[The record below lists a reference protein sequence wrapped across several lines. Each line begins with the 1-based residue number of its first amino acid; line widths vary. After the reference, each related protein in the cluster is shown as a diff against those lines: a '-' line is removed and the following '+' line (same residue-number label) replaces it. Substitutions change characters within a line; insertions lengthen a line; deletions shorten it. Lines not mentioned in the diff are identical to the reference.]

1 MKLILAVIQP
11 TRLKAVQAA
20 LIKQGVERVTVC
32 DSQEFRSMEGRP
44 PIFRGVR
51 FETDVLRKI
60 TLEIAV
66 NDDFVDRTITTL
78 ETVGRTAIHGADGD
92 GKIFVLPLNETVQFH
107 PEVRGRGAI

>member
-1 MKLILAVIQP
+1 MKLIIAVIQP
-11 TRLKAVQAA
+11 TRFRAVQAA
-20 LIKQGVERVTVC
+20 LIRQGVERVTVC

-51 FETDVLRKI
+51 FESDVLRKI

-66 NDDFVDRTITTL
+66 NDDFLERTIATL

-92 GKIFVLPLNETVQFH
+92 GKIFVLPLCEAIHFH
-107 PEVRGRGAI
+107 PEKRGPGAI